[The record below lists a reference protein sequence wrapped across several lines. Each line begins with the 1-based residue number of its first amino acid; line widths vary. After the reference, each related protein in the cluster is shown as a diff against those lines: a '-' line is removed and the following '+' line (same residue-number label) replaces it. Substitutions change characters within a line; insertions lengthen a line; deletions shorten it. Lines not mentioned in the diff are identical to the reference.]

1 VPPVL
6 KCPQC
11 GATLAGDGPAGS
23 CPACLLNLA
32 FNPAADEVSYSA
44 LRTSHSAVQRVRY
57 FGDYELLEE
66 IARGGMGVV
75 YRARQVS
82 LNRLVALKMIAAGQL
97 ATPTAVQRF
106 HIEAEAAARLD
117 HPNIVPIYEIGE
129 HDGQHYFTMK
139 LLAGGTLASV
149 AASRQSAAVL
159 LDRKNAAPS
168 RDAATVMAKVARAVH
183 YAHQRGILHRDLKP
197 TNILLDEQGEPHVT
211 DFGLAK
217 LAEDDSSL
225 TLSAAILGTPAY
237 MSPEQAAG
245 QSKGLTTAADTYS
258 LGAVFYELLAGRPPF
273 LPETT
278 VETLRQVCELE
289 PTRPHTLNPAVD
301 RDLET
306 ICLKCLSKDPQRRY
320 GSAEMLADDLDRW
333 RRGEPIHARP
343 VNSAAKLWSWC
354 RRKPAFATVL
364 ALVILLL
371 LVVGIGSPVAALRIN
386 RDRRQTAHLLYVANM
401 NVAQQVWEEN
411 NVSRLRLLLQ
421 ETQDSP
427 DRGFEWYYWQRQTHL
442 AQKTIS
448 GAMLGAISVAF
459 SPDGQR
465 IFGCTLEHTAAAKVW
480 DTASGRELFAL
491 KPQGPLTGPAA
502 FSCDGRLIAFA
513 STNGSANVYDASSSQ
528 EILNLNGH
536 ADAIVCIAFSSD
548 AHWIAT
554 ASRDQTA
561 MVWDAS
567 TGLRAHTLKGHRGL
581 VMAVAFSPDG
591 RRIVTGGYDK
601 LVKVWDAAN
610 GLDLFSL
617 PGHTDYVCTVAF
629 APDGQRIVSGG
640 RDQKVIVWDVAERRA
655 LLTLEHGLTVDAAAF
670 SQDGKRIVAGSEDQI
685 AKVWDAVSGR
695 ELLTLKGHYAAVT
708 SAAFSADG
716 QRIVSGSMDRTVR
729 VWDSHSTQEPLTLRG
744 HTNEIWSVAVSPNG
758 QWIVTGSRDQTARVW
773 ERASSRELVRLK
785 GHSDVFSVAF
795 SPDGQRIVTGSGDN
809 TAKVWDAANGNAL
822 HTFNG
827 HTGSIAAVAFSPNG
841 RRIVTGSYDRTAKV
855 WEVNSDKPLFTL
867 RGHTDRINSVSFSPD
882 GSRIVTGSL
891 DNTAKIWD
899 AASGR
904 ELFPL
909 KGHSDLV
916 LSVVFSPDGQ
926 WIVTGSDDKTARV
939 WDAATGRVLLEL
951 KGHNASIGSVAVS
964 PDGKR
969 ILTGSWDRT
978 AKLWDAASGREVLTL
993 KGHSGPVLSVVFSP
1007 DGQWIVTGS
1016 YDQTAK
1022 VWQAAQPEQVAAWQ
1036 EEERAAAQKLEAFLA
1051 NGSQSNSADGPPAPV
1066 RR

>member
-1 VPPVL
+1 
-6 KCPQC
+6 
-11 GATLAGDGPAGS
+11 
-23 CPACLLNLA
+23 LLGLA
-32 FNPAADEVSYSA
+32 FDASAADSTPIA
-44 LRTSHSAVQRVRY
+44 NRKTQNANRTIRY
-57 FGDYELLEE
+57 FGDYELFEE

-75 YRARQVS
+75 YRARQLS
-82 LNRLVALKMIAAGQL
+82 LNRPVALKMILTGRL
-97 ATPTAVQRF
+97 ATPASMQRF
-106 HIEAEAAARLD
+106 HTEAEAAARLD
-117 HPNIVPIYEIGE
+117 HANIVPIYEIGE
-129 HDGQHYFTMK
+129 HDGQHYFSMK
-139 LLAGGTLASV
+139 LIPGGTLANASLRADVQSRRSV
-149 AASRQSAAVL
+149 GKAARLVS
-159 LDRKNAAPS
+159 
-168 RDAATVMAKVARAVH
+168 TVARAVH

-225 TLSAAILGTPAY
+225 TLSTAVLGTPAY

-245 QSKGLTTAADTYS
+245 QSKGLTTTADIYS
-258 LGAVFYELLAGRPPF
+258 LGAVLYELLTGCPPF
-273 LPETT
+273 LPQTT
-278 VETLRQVCELE
+278 VETLRQVCEQE
-289 PTRPHTLNPAVD
+289 PTRLHTLNPAVD

-333 RRGEPIHARP
+333 RKSEPIHARP
-343 VNSAAKLWSWC
+343 VNSVEKLWSWC

-371 LVVGIGSPVAALRIN
+371 LVVGIGSPIAALRIN

-411 NVSRLRLLLQ
+411 NISRLRLLLQ
-421 ETQDSP
+421 ETRDSA

-448 GAMLGAISVAF
+448 GAMMGAISVAF

-491 KPQGPLTGPAA
+491 RPQGPLTGPAG

-513 STNGSANVYDASSSQ
+513 STNGSANVYDASSSR

-536 ADAIVCIAFSSD
+536 ADAIVWIAFSSD
-548 AHWIAT
+548 AHWIGT

-567 TGLRAHTLKGHRGL
+567 TGLRAHTLKGHRGP
-581 VMAVAFSPDG
+581 VMAVAFSPDA

-610 GLDLFSL
+610 GLELFSL

-629 APDGQRIVSGG
+629 APDGRRIVSGG

-655 LLTLEHGLTVDAAAF
+655 VLTLEHGLTVDAAAF
-670 SQDGKRIVAGSEDQI
+670 SQDGKRIVTGSEDQI

-695 ELLTLKGHYAAVT
+695 ELFTLKGHYAAVT
-708 SAAFSADG
+708 SVAFSADG

-729 VWDSHSTQEPLTLRG
+729 VWDSHGTQEPLTLRG
-744 HTNEIWSVAVSPNG
+744 HTNEIWSVAVSPNSK
-758 QWIVTGSRDQTARVW
+758 WIVTGSRDQTARVW
-773 ERASSRELVRLK
+773 EAASGRELVRLK
-785 GHSDVFSVAF
+785 GHSDGVFSVAFSPDGQRIVTGSGDNTAKVWDAVNGNAMRTFNGHTGSIPAVAFSPNGRRIVTGSYDLTAKVWEVNSDKPLFTLKGHTDGINSVSFSPDGSRIVTGSLDNTAKIWDAANGRELFPLKGHSDGVFSVAF

-809 TAKVWDAANGNAL
+809 TAKVWDAA
-822 HTFNG
+822 T
-827 HTGSIAAVAFSPNG
+827 
-841 RRIVTGSYDRTAKV
+841 
-855 WEVNSDKPLFTL
+855 
-867 RGHTDRINSVSFSPD
+867 
-882 GSRIVTGSL
+882 
-891 DNTAKIWD
+891 
-899 AASGR
+899 GR
-904 ELFPL
+904 E
-909 KGHSDLV
+909 
-916 LSVVFSPDGQ
+916 
-926 WIVTGSDDKTARV
+926 
-939 WDAATGRVLLEL
+939 LLEL
-951 KGHNASIGSVAVS
+951 KGHNASIASVAVS

-969 ILTGSWDRT
+969 ILTGGWDRT

-993 KGHSGPVLSVVFSP
+993 KRHSGPVLSIVFSS

-1036 EEERAAAQKLEAFLA
+1036 EEERAATQKLEVFLA
-1051 NGSQSNSADGPPAPV
+1051 TGSQSKRTDGQPRSV